1 MESVI
6 KKRLTFTTATVMRV
20 NIDTNDVSN
29 YITNVVGRLSQKQL
43 LKYLNTQHPEYK
55 HISVE
60 DIKYSKHT
68 LAINT
73 QTFLDNA
80 YLYTETEPALE
91 ENTE

>member
-20 NIDTNDVSN
+20 NIDTNVVSN
-29 YITNVVGRLSQKQL
+29 YTTNIAGRLSQKQL
-43 LKYLNTQHPEYK
+43 LKYLNTQYPEFK

-60 DIKYSKHT
+60 SIKYSKHT

-80 YLYTETEPALE
+80 YLYTESEPALE
-91 ENTE
+91 KNAE

>member
-43 LKYLNTQHPEYK
+43 LKYLNAQHPEYK